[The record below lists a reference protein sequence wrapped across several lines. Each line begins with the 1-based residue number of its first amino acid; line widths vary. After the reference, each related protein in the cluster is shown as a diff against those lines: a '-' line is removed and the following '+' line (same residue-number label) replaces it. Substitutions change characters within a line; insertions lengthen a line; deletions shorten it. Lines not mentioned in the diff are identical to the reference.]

1 MIGNILPFYWRF
13 MQCIRRYYDTKDFN
27 PHILNALKYLSTIVA
42 IYLGSRK
49 TNLVDLDFYFWIV
62 TAVFSSLYGY
72 YWDIIMDW
80 GLMKQKDRSQDNF
93 LLRENVTYPSYFY
106 YFMMVINLILRFT
119 WLLTILPNS
128 VLHTYF
134 EDENLVIMIVCLLEV
149 IRRFLWTVIRIEH
162 EILNNSEH
170 YRDVLELPHI
180 MFI

>member
-1 MIGNILPFYWRF
+1 
-13 MQCIRRYYDTKDFN
+13 
-27 PHILNALKYLSTIVA
+27 
-42 IYLGSRK
+42 
-49 TNLVDLDFYFWIV
+49 
-62 TAVFSSLYGY
+62 
-72 YWDIIMDW
+72 
-80 GLMKQKDRSQDNF
+80 
-93 LLRENVTYPSYFY
+93 
-106 YFMMVINLILRFT
+106 MMVINLILRFT